1 MNEKLNLSGFLK
13 DFLDLTQNLEITD
26 KLPTTIKDLSGKS
39 RKVSFQTIPD
49 LMDKEKEYL
58 KIDIE
63 GTWIGIE
70 KRPFIQYLKEIRAYV
85 DGLKKEEEPF
95 QFFLYIESQS
105 WMDWVVFKWGYP
117 GKYKSKSFPI
127 VFTQDTVNKMNELL
141 NSLNDSLNTQGSKS
155 DQK

>member
-85 DGLKKEEEPF
+85 EGLKKEEEPF
-95 QFFLYIESQS
+95 QFFLYIESQP
-105 WMDWVVFKWGYP
+105 WMDWVVFTWGYP
-117 GKYKSKSFPI
+117 EKYNSKSFPI
-127 VFTQDTVNKMNELL
+127 VFTQDTLNKMNELL
-141 NSLNDSLNTQGSKS
+141 NSLKDSSNS